1 MTTKR
6 KVSLR
11 EIMEDDNSPMMADLV
26 RKFEQQYGEELAKIM
41 ENMGQESGRE
51 GRRDRQSS

>member
-1 MTTKR
+1 MKTC

-11 EIMEDDNSPMMADLV
+11 EIMEDDYSPMMADLV

-41 ENMGQESGRE
+41 ENMGEESGRE